1 MYNQDDDLLVDTLL
15 EEDKSRTN
23 NCALFFVKRGFPFI
37 SILDGGFFSAHSWL
51 CRNGPALGLSADIV
65 LDEYKPK
72 SSSLARLETAYM
84 EHMDRSSKTSSRVLQ
99 RLVNRYVSNAVDIKK
114 KLEENYGGS
123 NDINE
128 GNRFKMTFSNFL
140 NTNSKNTE
148 SIRTVDGDFQMDSTT
163 NEECLKS
170 QKTEIDTIKEKN
182 SFKMAISSLSR
193 KGKIIDH
200 KDKERVANQDT
211 FKTKENENNLFK
223 KPFGRLISNKVEGK
237 DEEENEEEKVQKL
250 DVNVDQ
256 IIEKEENKDFEKKFK
271 LSFTGFKRGSKDK
284 RDKNQPETIE
294 ESANDGAP
302 KISLDD
308 TETSTSSTDIKPQFS
323 KISFSGFRR
332 KNSVQGLKEGLMTK
346 DETKVGSNNLS
357 SLKNRFKRKDLKSK
371 NEDAELQRE
380 IEESVKIPT
389 VKNQI
394 RENAKALLQQHDNSC
409 PSPVRKN
416 IFSAIRRKKT
426 IDDCSVGDS
435 QDCTISATDSQSTAR
450 LNNDETVLSDN
461 FY

>member
-1 MYNQDDDLLVDTLL
+1 MKGDWNFLTRGLKKRYGTGFRPVISKIKSKFGTNTGGKDNDSDTDDEKMIVNGFSDVSVQVSCNDILPSLCGVVSNFTPNTTSRIDSSVTLKYFIVDCRSNERANTEGRFPTAKIMSPEVLMDPDRMQQLVDVLESFRGAIHICIMGEGYSSLPSLYNQDDDLLVDTLL

-140 NTNSKNTE
+140 NTNSENTE
-148 SIRTVDGDFQMDSTT
+148 NIRTVDGDFQMDSTT

-200 KDKERVANQDT
+200 KDKERIANQDT
-211 FKTKENENNLFK
+211 FKTKENENNVFK

-237 DEEENEEEKVQKL
+237 YEEENEEEKVQKL

-256 IIEKEENKDFEKKFK
+256 VIEKEENKDFEKKFK
-271 LSFTGFKRGSKDK
+271 LSFTGFKR
-284 RDKNQPETIE
+284 
-294 ESANDGAP
+294 
-302 KISLDD
+302 
-308 TETSTSSTDIKPQFS
+308 
-323 KISFSGFRR
+323 
-332 KNSVQGLKEGLMTK
+332 
-346 DETKVGSNNLS
+346 
-357 SLKNRFKRKDLKSK
+357 
-371 NEDAELQRE
+371 
-380 IEESVKIPT
+380 
-389 VKNQI
+389 
-394 RENAKALLQQHDNSC
+394 
-409 PSPVRKN
+409 
-416 IFSAIRRKKT
+416 
-426 IDDCSVGDS
+426 
-435 QDCTISATDSQSTAR
+435 
-450 LNNDETVLSDN
+450 
-461 FY
+461 